1 MTKYCSLS
9 FFKID
14 PKWRWMSDLAKD
26 ESSKEVQNVINNAN
40 TNYKTYST
48 LGLQSNSEFLLCM
61 MTNSLEEIQTTISKL
76 YFTVFGKYIIPTD
89 IYTSIISNSSIQS
102 QSTTNLKEQKKYMAI
117 CIIIKKSRWNDL
129 DEGKKQSC
137 IQTCF
142 NIIKKNKVIC
152 KYSKSINS
160 CQADAILT
168 LESDNIINLQD
179 IMNKLNH
186 IISEYANINS
196 MICIQKNIQKL
207 IISLG

>member
-89 IYTSIISNSSIQS
+89 IYTSIISNSSIES
-102 QSTTNLKEQKKYMAI
+102 QSTTNLKEQKKIYGHM
-117 CIIIKKSRWNDL
+117 
-129 DEGKKQSC
+129 
-137 IQTCF
+137 
-142 NIIKKNKVIC
+142 
-152 KYSKSINS
+152 Y
-160 CQADAILT
+160 
-168 LESDNIINLQD
+168 
-179 IMNKLNH
+179 NH
-186 IISEYANINS
+186 
-196 MICIQKNIQKL
+196 
-207 IISLG
+207 